1 MTLRHVIALIS
12 LTAGTTTLA
21 EETTL
26 VSDARLELPKG
37 KGSIGLK
44 SGTVVDVVGKEGDSA
59 IVIYRKI
66 QGHIPLKAVNLPA
79 NTPERSPAEQP
90 AAPAAPAPKA
100 APANSAAPAKPA
112 EAAKPAPAPSD
123 KPTTMYGKAVK
134 KARDNEGQHKENLV
148 NPADEVSGAKK

>member
-1 MTLRHVIALIS
+1 MTLRHVIALIF

-44 SGTVVDVVGKEGDSA
+44 AGTVVDVLGKEGDSA
-59 IVIYRKI
+59 VVIYRKI

-79 NTPERSPAEQP
+79 NTPESSPADQP
-90 AAPAAPAPKA
+90 AAPAAPAPK
-100 APANSAAPAKPA
+100 AAPAKPA

-134 KARDNEGQHKENLV
+134 KARDNEAQHKENLV